1 MFPRW
6 MGPLVGGLMTLVT
19 VGVMVWM
26 LGVRAAV
33 WPSASSGFW
42 VF

>member
-1 MFPRW
+1 
-6 MGPLVGGLMTLVT
+6 MTLVT

-26 LGVRAAV
+26 LGVKAAA